1 MDHPSVVLLGIVRKA
16 GPKDGAKKERSIF
29 PQENARAALERKEAL
44 VSAHPFPLARHVR
57 HTNQNTRRG
66 GALFSKAN
74 CTNFT
79 NVHYAASNWSRL
91 CRCLLEKILIS
102 GAVGRESRRWQRQT
116 DEVETDCWP
125 RVAVESRC
133 QDDAI
138 RCVDAKKEAALLAQH
153 ACPFGDGG
161 QRDKVGFAMTERDR
175 ELDLQF
181 PA

>member
-1 MDHPSVVLLGIVRKA
+1 MTPCAWTIHPLFCLGSSQSRAERWCEKRAIHLSPGKRT
-16 GPKDGAKKERSIF
+16 GSSRKERSVG
-29 PQENARAALERKEAL
+29 LG
-44 VSAHPFPLARHVR
+44 SPFPLARHVR

-102 GAVGRESRRWQRQT
+102 GAVGRESRRWQRKT
-116 DEVETDCWP
+116 DEVETDFWP
-125 RVAVESRC
+125 SVAVDSRC

-161 QRDKVGFAMTERDR
+161 QRDKVGFALTE
-175 ELDLQF
+175 
-181 PA
+181 